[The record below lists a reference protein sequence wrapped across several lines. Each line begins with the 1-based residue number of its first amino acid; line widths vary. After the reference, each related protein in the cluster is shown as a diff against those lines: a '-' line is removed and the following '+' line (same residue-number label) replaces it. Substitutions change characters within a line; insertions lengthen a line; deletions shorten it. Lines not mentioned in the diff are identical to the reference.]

1 MTFKNR
7 LLEKYN
13 LNEDKLRLTPLRR
26 YINFIGLD
34 WSKMSTQQIDKIARM
49 QAYKQFKGLRK
60 IKKIINKNAEASDN
74 VQESIPSSVAK
85 KKIIVDLINR
95 GYSQHYKLSKSLS
108 GSPRHRGFKAPA
120 KSSLRFSKDIYGHG
134 TKHKSLRLPKKRSDV
149 KGKVIGSMI
158 DDIEVN
164 AQATIIEAK
173 MNQVEKLLTKSKQ
186 MKEKEQNNSNTTPQ
200 DFEIQKTM
208 TGDSANTNVIEI
220 NPTIA
225 ASSRLN
231 NIS

>member
-1 MTFKNR
+1 
-7 LLEKYN
+7 
-13 LNEDKLRLTPLRR
+13 
-26 YINFIGLD
+26 
-34 WSKMSTQQIDKIARM
+34 
-49 QAYKQFKGLRK
+49 
-60 IKKIINKNAEASDN
+60 
-74 VQESIPSSVAK
+74 
-85 KKIIVDLINR
+85 
-95 GYSQHYKLSKSLS
+95 
-108 GSPRHRGFKAPA
+108 
-120 KSSLRFSKDIYGHG
+120 
-134 TKHKSLRLPKKRSDV
+134 
-149 KGKVIGSMI
+149 MI

-225 ASSRLN
+225 ASPRLN